1 MRDCTPFTRDKTEF
15 GKSEKLPTTYKL
27 SLSHLRELVRD
38 EVEALARLGR
48 DGREADGV
56 LLQTDQLP
64 QHARVVGPELGR
76 CEDLQVGIYVKG
88 GL

>member
-1 MRDCTPFTRDKTEF
+1 MYR
-15 GKSEKLPTTYKL
+15 L

-48 DGREADGV
+48 DGGEADGV

-64 QHARVVGPELGR
+64 QHARVVRPELGR
-76 CEDLQVGIYVKG
+76 REDLQVGSYVTG